1 MFVHKIFKFGVYSLG
16 KKGALLPI
24 SNGPLLRQATPHP
37 PGVGFAASG
46 ESEKCRGVNKK
57 ELKQILNT
65 CLVMVKKLFY
75 HCSSQKKG
83 RGTPGRRLAAAIKK
97 PGNAG
102 VRFLGD
108 CQCRAFRHFHALQ
121 RQKKRQPCGRVGK
134 LRPRASGEERAHA
147 LNHAVVFV
155 AVVRRCGVLVQWC
168 VIVVRRNTFPV

>member
-16 KKGALLPI
+16 KKAHFSLTKAGY
-24 SNGPLLRQATPHP
+24 ATSARR
-37 PGVGFAASG
+37 GFAASG

-57 ELKQILNT
+57 EFKQILNI
-65 CLVMVKKLFY
+65 CLVMVKELFY
-75 HCSSQKKG
+75 HYSSQKKG

-108 CQCRAFRHFHALQ
+108 CQCRAFWHFHALQ
-121 RQKKRQPCGRVGK
+121 WQKERQPCGRIGK

-168 VIVVRRNTFPV
+168 VIVVRRNAFPV

>member
-1 MFVHKIFKFGVYSLG
+1 
-16 KKGALLPI
+16 
-24 SNGPLLRQATPHP
+24 
-37 PGVGFAASG
+37 
-46 ESEKCRGVNKK
+46 
-57 ELKQILNT
+57 
-65 CLVMVKKLFY
+65 MVKELFY
-75 HCSSQKKG
+75 HYSSQKKG

-121 RQKKRQPCGRVGK
+121 RQKERQPCGRVGK

-155 AVVRRCGVLVQWC
+155 AVVRWRRFLVCWNGMFGR
-168 VIVVRRNTFPV
+168 VAMTPGHAHRFAVMVVGEHGHNERQDDDTPDAPELWSRTFLHACKGSDKILQAGCKKVVK